1 MGESVSAHPLRTVS
15 VIAIVWWVSWM
26 QVPLAFE
33 SRYFPGLIF
42 HLQVLKVGVPG
53 VQTSSLLK
61 EQLRVVEFPPNCGL
75 LCQGW
80 GFGQDFVSGSPTCF
94 SVHLFLFAQFMGHLV
109 LRFLSEEIIL

>member
-42 HLQVLKVGVPG
+42 HLQVLKAGVPG

-80 GFGQDFVSGSPTCF
+80 GFGQDLSQVLLPVSVCIF
-94 SVHLFLFAQFMGHLV
+94 SCLLNLCVIWF
-109 LRFLSEEIIL
+109 